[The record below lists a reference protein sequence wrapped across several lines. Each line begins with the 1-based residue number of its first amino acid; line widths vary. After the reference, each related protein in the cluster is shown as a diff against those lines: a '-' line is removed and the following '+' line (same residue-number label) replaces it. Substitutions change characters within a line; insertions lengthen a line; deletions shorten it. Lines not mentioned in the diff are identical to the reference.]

1 MLIRPAT
8 LVDIPAILHLYET
21 VLDKNDVLTIEQAEI
36 HFNKIMSYPN
46 YNVYVAEN
54 EANVV
59 GTFALLIMDNLAHQ
73 GKPSGIVEDV
83 VVAETYQN
91 QGIGKAMMAYAL
103 EVCKTYGCY
112 KMVLSSNLVRT
123 DAHAFYEHLGFEKHG
138 FSYRINL

>member
-1 MLIRPAT
+1 MLIRPAI

-36 HFNKIMSYPN
+36 HFNKMMSYPN

-123 DAHAFYEHLGFEKHG
+123 DAHAFYEYLGFEKYG
-138 FSYRINL
+138 FSYRINF